1 MIKKI
6 LFISLITIAMLF
18 SVFSSNSVKASSDNN
33 MEKEIIELRGQN
45 YKVFEKN
52 NKRLIQYYFSPIHY
66 ATSNGFAEYD
76 YNINE
81 FDSSFEKN
89 YDKYNV
95 IFPKMIRSGKYIEY
109 NFNNEK
115 VEFTLN
121 YKETLYG
128 EISYIDDEQIL
139 VYRNI
144 KGITCLEIEIH
155 PEYIKIYDLKKCNN
169 FGQTEINFKNEKE
182 SNTAVFENKIGY
194 VVNNK
199 TFLIEISSLDNVNIT
214 EKENI
219 KNNNTTLMRTNQLSQ
234 DISTYTLET
243 TDVENPQVMTITNT
257 TLNVSDHIEDKFIV
271 EGIANYS
278 YTLSELRNNKIG
290 LKSSG
295 FVGENEEPISVKM
308 KQIINLDPIMN
319 KLILTPEVE
328 SFKLIYTRT
337 GGRQLSS
344 MYGVTLY
351 ANRITS
357 DLEYSNINGTTTY
370 NTEFINNMTQY
381 NSIGYEVDL
390 TEAVNDYIETQ
401 DTESFLV
408 EIDSSGFVTY
418 NTQAED
424 VIQFGSSRHTL
435 KKPYILIE
443 FGTSN
448 LGAALEEGTVEGVYY
463 EEEFKGPY
471 NCFGYALNRK
481 LDLKLRLEKEDI
493 VNTNNL
499 FYSFEYYVAY
509 KLYYETSVDVNEL
522 NLLVEMVARK
532 ECGIEIRKLNSVND
546 LIYNYEYKIAF
557 RIGKVENLENLYNS
571 YISGSE
577 DDNLLEFDITLE
589 MLESGENLALIPT
602 EIGIDYH
609 FIRQNNPSFGTIVRW
624 SGKNGLNESKYGIN
638 ISTYNWNNRYN
649 SETVYFAV
657 SVL

>member
-6 LFISLITIAMLF
+6 LFMSLITIAMLF

-81 FDSSFEKN
+81 FDNSFEKN

-257 TLNVSDHIEDKFIV
+257 TVNVSDHIEDKFIV

-295 FVGENEEPISVKM
+295 FIDENEEPISVKM

-370 NTEFINNMTQY
+370 NTEFINYMTQY

-401 DTESFLV
+401 DTNSLLL

-435 KKPYILIE
+435 KKPYFLIE

-448 LGAALEEGTVEGVYY
+448 LGAALEQGTVEG
-463 EEEFKGPY
+463 EILDSSQNGMY
-471 NCFGYALNRK
+471 NCFGYALNK
-481 LDLKLRLEKEDI
+481 KINAFPYLNDDQLIEGTYNDVYFYIYEKNLDQSNSTVQISCDDFSKTIILSSNLNYN
-493 VNTNNL
+493 VN
-499 FYSFEYYVAY
+499 
-509 KLYYETSVDVNEL
+509 
-522 NLLVEMVARK
+522 
-532 ECGIEIRKLNSVND
+532 IRKLNSAND
-546 LIYNYEYKIAF
+546 VIYNYEYRIAC
-557 RIGKVENLENLYNS
+557 RIGS
-571 YISGSE
+571 
-577 DDNLLEFDITLE
+577 LEFSRAYVNNCINAIEFRELMQAEKAVDCHFLRQNKLTT
-589 MLESGENLALIPT
+589 GLIPK
-602 EIGIDYH
+602 
-609 FIRQNNPSFGTIVRW
+609 W
-624 SGKNGLNESKYGIN
+624 SGKNGRSNITPDIN
-638 ISTYNWNNRYN
+638 INNYLWICSGNEKFYNDNGEFYD
-649 SETVYFAV
+649 SDIVYFAV

>member
-81 FDSSFEKN
+81 FDNSFEKN

-257 TLNVSDHIEDKFIV
+257 TVNVSDHIEDKFIV
-271 EGIANYS
+271 EEIANYS

-390 TEAVNDYIETQ
+390 TESVNEYIETQ

-448 LGAALEEGTVEGVYY
+448 LGAALEQGTVEG
-463 EEEFKGPY
+463 EILGSSQNGIY
-471 NCFGYALNRK
+471 NCFGYALNK
-481 LDLKLRLEKEDI
+481 IDYTQLVLPKEDYQS
-493 VNTNNL
+493 VEFP
-499 FYSFEYYVAY
+499 FYSFEYYVCY
-509 KLYYETSVDVNEL
+509 KYVYSQNGGDNQL
-522 NLLVEMVARK
+522 NAE
-532 ECGIEIRKLNSVND
+532 D
-546 LIYNYEYKIAF
+546 LIQLVIDSANYHCNVSLRLISSSEDLVYNHEYRIAF
-557 RIGKVENLENLYNS
+557 RIGNCEDFKSICNLQNGPSDLTIESFENASS
-571 YISGSE
+571 YSHWYMGM
-577 DDNLLEFDITLE
+577 DI
-589 MLESGENLALIPT
+589 
-602 EIGIDYH
+602 DFH
-609 FIRQNNPSFGTIVRW
+609 FLRQNKLTTGILPRW
-624 SGKNGLNESKYGIN
+624 SGKNGENDITPLIN
-638 ISTYNWNNRYN
+638 ILTYNWNGFYD